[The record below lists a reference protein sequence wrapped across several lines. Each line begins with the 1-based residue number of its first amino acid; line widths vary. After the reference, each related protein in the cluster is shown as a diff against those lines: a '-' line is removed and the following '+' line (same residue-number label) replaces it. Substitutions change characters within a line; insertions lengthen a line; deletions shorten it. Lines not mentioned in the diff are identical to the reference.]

1 MWQNELFFCLLY
13 TFFDPFLLLYIP
25 INGGG
30 GAGGYREEITQIHT
44 SPRRKTSKLSEQ
56 LERL

>member
-30 GAGGYREEITQIHT
+30 VDTGKKLPKFIHPPVT
-44 SPRRKTSKLSEQ
+44 RQANCLNS
-56 LERL
+56 